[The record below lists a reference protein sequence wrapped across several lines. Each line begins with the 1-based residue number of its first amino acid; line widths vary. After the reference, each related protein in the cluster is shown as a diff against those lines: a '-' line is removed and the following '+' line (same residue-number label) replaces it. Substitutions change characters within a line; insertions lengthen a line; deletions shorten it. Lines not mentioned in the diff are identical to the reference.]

1 MNIFF
6 QIIIFI
12 LVLSFLVII
21 HELGHLLAAKWAKI
35 KVEEFGIG
43 YPPRAF
49 KLFKWGKVLFSL
61 NWIPVGGFVKMIGED
76 GPEEEESKKPNG
88 EDEDGLAPF
97 YKRSRVKRLV
107 VILAGVVVNFVFG
120 IISFAIIFGVKG
132 IPTPIEGARIGF
144 IAPDSPAAQAGIEK
158 NTEIK
163 SLSVGEDSI
172 EVTSIKDVVEF
183 IGKHKGNEITIT
195 NSLECND
202 EVCPVETKKFIATLR
217 TDEETPDNE
226 GSLGIGFSDFFY
238 KFYSWYEMPLRS
250 IWFGIQQAFF
260 MVLMIV
266 GALVGMITQI
276 MGGSIPQDVA
286 GPVGIVDQA
295 ASSGIFT
302 EGFLSIL
309 NFSAMISIN
318 LAVMNLLPIPALD
331 GGRALFIILEK
342 LFGKKVINKIEGY
355 ANYGGMIVLL
365 GLIILITGSD
375 IFRIVTR

>member
-1 MNIFF
+1 MNIFL

-21 HELGHLLAAKWAKI
+21 HELGHLFAAKWAKI

-76 GPEEEESKKPNG
+76 GPDSDDKSN

-97 YKRSRVKRLV
+97 YKRSAKQRLV
-107 VILAGVVVNFVFG
+107 VILAGVVVNLVFG
-120 IISFAIIFGVKG
+120 IIAFSVIFGFKG
-132 IPTPIEGARIGF
+132 IPTQIEGARIGL
-144 IAPDSPAAQAGIEK
+144 ISPDSPAQEVGIRENTQIVSISSKDETTDITSVAQAVEL
-158 NTEIK
+158 
-163 SLSVGEDSI
+163 LSNE
-172 EVTSIKDVVEF
+172 
-183 IGKHKGNEITIT
+183 KGNEITLT
-195 NSLECND
+195 NTLPCSQES
-202 EVCPVETKKFIATLR
+202 CPKETEKFIVKLR
-217 TDEETPDNE
+217 TDEETPAGE
-226 GSLGIGFSDFFY
+226 GSLGIGFSDYYY
-238 KFYSWYEMPLRS
+238 KFYPWYEMPLRS
-250 IWFGIQQAFF
+250 VWYGIQQAFF

-266 GALVGMITQI
+266 LALGQMLQQI
-276 MGGSIPQDVA
+276 LGGSIPQDVA

-342 LFGKKVINKIEGY
+342 LLGKKRVNKIEGY
-355 ANYGGMIVLL
+355 ANYGGMILLL
-365 GLIILITGSD
+365 GLIVLITGAD
-375 IFRIVTR
+375 IFRIITR